1 MNAQRYR
8 RPLSV
13 ASALLGVTLGAA
25 AFGQSTTTPSGPPL
39 YRVEIIV
46 FAHRQGNP
54 AEEDFA
60 YIARREAMNGGP
72 APGAI
77 DVFDFGPYVPDDL
90 LPEDLDAERDPRS
103 RLLLGQD
110 EERRERET
118 DVARTDPANGLR
130 ADDAADPAAPD
141 VAGSD
146 ALTADS
152 GVAEAE
158 GGEEAEVI
166 VDPFGGPGNAA
177 APFRF
182 RLLADSELELVN
194 VRRQLERSYTPLVH
208 GGWIQEGLP
217 LQQARP
223 FNLAYLGA
231 STPSGTIRLH
241 VSRFLHLTLD
251 LDFRPAAAAGDAQTG
266 NDAFASQRPAPSAF
280 GGGGMLSEIDV
291 SRRYHLNAER
301 RMRSGEVHHFDHPFF
316 GVIAV
321 VRPYEPPAPPASEG
335 VRPAA

>member
-1 MNAQRYR
+1 MNAHRHR

-13 ASALLGVTLGAA
+13 ATAVLGLTLASG
-25 AFGQSTTTPSGPPL
+25 AFGQAPTGTPSTGPQL

-46 FAHRQGNP
+46 FARPQGNS

-60 YIARREAMNGGP
+60 YIARREAMTDES
-72 APGAI
+72 ASEQI
-77 DVFDFGPYVPDDL
+77 RVFDFGPFVPDSPGD
-90 LPEDLDAERDPRS
+90 PDARDSRS
-103 RLLLGQD
+103 RLLLG
-110 EERRERET
+110 RGVLRSSEREA
-118 DVARTDPANGLR
+118 DIERPESANDPANAGPAVSE
-130 ADDAADPAAPD
+130 ADAGDPGAPD
-141 VAGSD
+141 AGDPDAPITAESD
-146 ALTADS
+146 A
-152 GVAEAE
+152 
-158 GGEEAEVI
+158 GESDAI

-182 RLLADSELELVN
+182 RLLSENELELVE
-194 VRRQLERSYTPLVH
+194 VRRRLERSYRPLVH

-223 FNLAYLGA
+223 FDLAYLGA
-231 STPSGTIRLH
+231 STPSGTVRLH

-251 LDFRPAAAAGDAQTG
+251 LDFRPSSVVAAGTENGALGPQ
-266 NDAFASQRPAPSAF
+266 APSSF
-280 GGGGMLSEIDV
+280 GGLTTLSELDV

-301 RMRSGEVHHFDHPFF
+301 RVRSGEIHHFDHPFF

-321 VRPYEPPAPPASEG
+321 VRPYEPPTPPANRG